1 MRILRIILALI
12 FLFSGFVKGIDPM
25 GLSYKI
31 EEYLLSFGFVFLK
44 DYSINIAVFLCAF
57 ELCLGLLLICNIY
70 KKLIAIITTFASFL
84 FLLITFYIYMDT
96 YVSINNCGCFGEAVT
111 MSNDV
116 TFYKNIFLFIAA
128 FIYMVCTIREEF
140 KNEKLVVDIDVKK
153 GKDLMSTNV
162 FHSFICLIL
171 IFLLSYSIPAYSI
184 NYLPPFDFMEYD
196 RGEDLLVNEK
206 FENKIFD
213 EYDNDI
219 SKKIITK
226 NKEIIF
232 FVSQDINYLS
242 SQDIVYIKNINNILK
257 KAKIKSYILTSS
269 NILENKIFK
278 KKCLSADEIF
288 LKSLLR
294 SKKGVVLIKNGII
307 RAKWEMNNFPFSS
320 LTIDENSALIYKGY
334 FIDSNLLNSQD
345 CLVLK
350 YLITLGVVLMIL
362 YLIRNRGH
370 LYYKK

>member
-242 SQDIVYIKNINNILK
+242 SSRY
-257 KAKIKSYILTSS
+257 
-269 NILENKIFK
+269 
-278 KKCLSADEIF
+278 CL
-288 LKSLLR
+288 
-294 SKKGVVLIKNGII
+294 
-307 RAKWEMNNFPFSS
+307 
-320 LTIDENSALIYKGY
+320 Y
-334 FIDSNLLNSQD
+334 
-345 CLVLK
+345 
-350 YLITLGVVLMIL
+350 
-362 YLIRNRGH
+362 
-370 LYYKK
+370 